1 MEKKPYLL
9 NVKGLR
15 QILIMIDDIMHFLVA
30 IILLACAALI
40 LARTIPSLFNPEIKV
55 LLHVVNDVL
64 LVLIIMELMWPIMR
78 FLKREAFTL
87 NPFLYIGI
95 ISSIRRILMLEAE
108 HSIVAQTAGHKAE
121 WATLWP
127 VLAEMGVYVAI
138 IFVLAVALRI
148 ISGRKEQVDA

>member
-1 MEKKPYLL
+1 MGKKSYLL

-15 QILIMIDDIMHFLVA
+15 QFLIVLDDIMHFLVA
-30 IILLACAALI
+30 IILMACAALI
-40 LARTIPSLFNPEIKV
+40 LFKTIPSLLNPEIMN

-78 FLKREAFTL
+78 FLKREPFTL

-108 HSIVAQTAGHKAE
+108 HSIVVQTAGHKAE
-121 WATLWP
+121 WANLWP
-127 VLAEMGVYVAI
+127 VLAEMGAYVTIILFLAI
-138 IFVLAVALRI
+138 SLRI
-148 ISGRKEQVDA
+148 LSRPKETAEY